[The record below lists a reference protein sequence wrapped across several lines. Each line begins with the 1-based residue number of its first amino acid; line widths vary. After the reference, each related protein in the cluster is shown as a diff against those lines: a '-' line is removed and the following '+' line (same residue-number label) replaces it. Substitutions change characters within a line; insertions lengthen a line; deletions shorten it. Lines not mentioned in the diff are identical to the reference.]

1 MKFSLTFAGLIGLAA
16 ASPFSEHD
24 SSGGL
29 MRRTGK
35 CDWKDQH
42 CCAIPD
48 KYKYSSPSDTN
59 NYYGYG
65 RTIYVKPNQ
74 KMKIQDAIKRAHPG
88 DRIIVEAGEYPEQL
102 VIDKDGIQLEAR
114 GEVRLV
120 KPHKYKRNACTGLTQ
135 DEKKNE
141 LQAGICITGYKVE
154 TTEYK
159 TEHKRVTSVK
169 RPVKGVSVTGFSV
182 SGFSGINIAIIGA
195 KNTRITKNK
204 LTDAP
209 AYGALTLGSVNT
221 VFRENVVTTTA
232 GGFIGICQDN
242 LSDVQT
248 VKNDISAH
256 LIGVCVQTN
265 SAFIGY
271 NTLHDNCIGIFVDPG
286 VKDAKIVHNYVG
298 PTPAACGKTS
308 SGIILG
314 SAVGTLVRDNT
325 IEGQRG
331 SGTGGAGAGVGIL
344 IYDDACVAT
353 TEQPISLSCITLGGK
368 APKANHNI
376 VVRNTLK
383 NNDNDILNLSKGA
396 GNVIKCNTCE
406 NSANIQ
412 AGQCKKP

>member
-1 MKFSLTFAGLIGLAA
+1 VHHLNPSTLFLTL
-16 ASPFSEHD
+16 
-24 SSGGL
+24 SG
-29 MRRTGK
+29 RTGK
-35 CDWKDQH
+35 CNWKDQH

-353 TEQPISLSCITLGGK
+353 SEQPISLSCITLGGK

-376 VVRNTLK
+376 VIQNTLK

-406 NSANIQ
+406 NSVNIQ

>member
-1 MKFSLTFAGLIGLAA
+1 MKFSLTFAGLVGLAA

-24 SSGGL
+24 PSGGL
-29 MRRTGK
+29 MRRNGK
-35 CDWKDQH
+35 CNWKDQH

-48 KYKYSSPSDTN
+48 KYKYSSPSDTK

-65 RTIYVKPNQ
+65 RTIYVKSG
-74 KMKIQDAIKRAHPG
+74 KKIQDAIKRASPG

-102 VIDKDGIQLEAR
+102 VIDKDGIQLEAH
-114 GEVRLV
+114 GIVRLT
-120 KPHKYKRNACTGLTQ
+120 KPKKYKRNACTGLTQ

-141 LQAGICITGYKVE
+141 LQAGICITGYKVQ

-169 RPVKGVSVTGFSV
+169 RFVKGVSVTGFSV
-182 SGFSGINIAIIGA
+182 EGFSGINIAIIGA

-242 LSDVQT
+242 LSDVHT
-248 VKNDISAH
+248 VKNDVSAH

-265 SAFIGY
+265 GAFIGY
-271 NTLHDNCIGIFVDPG
+271 NTLHDNCIGIVVDPG

-298 PTPAACGKTS
+298 PTPPACGKTS
-308 SGIILG
+308 YGIILD

-331 SGTGGAGAGVGIL
+331 TGSSGVGIL
-344 IYDDACVAT
+344 IYDDTCIAT
-353 TEQPISLSCITLGGK
+353 PEQPLSLACITLGGK

-376 VVRNTLK
+376 VIRNTLK
-383 NNDNDILNLSKGA
+383 NNDNDILSLGKGA

-406 NSANIQ
+406 NPANIQ

>member
-1 MKFSLTFAGLIGLAA
+1 MKFTLTFAGLIGLAA

-24 SSGGL
+24 TSGGL
-29 MRRTGK
+29 MRRNGK
-35 CDWKDQH
+35 CNWKDQH

-48 KYKYSSPSDTN
+48 KYKYSSPSDSQ

-65 RTIYVKPNQ
+65 RTIYVKSG
-74 KMKIQDAIKRAHPG
+74 KKIQDAIKKASPG

-102 VIDKDGIQLEAR
+102 VIDKDGIQLEGR
-114 GEVRLV
+114 GNVRLV
-120 KPHKYKRNACTGLTQ
+120 KPNKYKRNACTGLTQ

-141 LQAGICITGYKVE
+141 LQAGICITGYKVQ
-154 TTEYK
+154 TTD
-159 TEHKRVTSVK
+159 
-169 RPVKGVSVTGFSV
+169 
-182 SGFSGINIAIIGA
+182 GFSGINIAIIGA

-331 SGTGGAGAGVGIL
+331 SGTGGTGAGVGIL

-353 TEQPISLSCITLGGK
+353 ADQPVSLSCITLGGK
-368 APKANHNI
+368 APKANLNI
-376 VVRNTLK
+376 IIRNNLK
-383 NNDNDILNLSKGA
+383 NNDNDILNLGKGA

-406 NSANIQ
+406 NPANIQ
-412 AGQCKKP
+412 AGQCKKA

>member
-1 MKFSLTFAGLIGLAA
+1 MKFSLTFAGLVGLAA

-24 SSGGL
+24 TSGGL
-29 MRRTGK
+29 MRRNGK
-35 CDWKDQH
+35 CNWKDQH

-48 KYKYSSPSDTN
+48 KYKYSSPSDTK

-65 RTIYVKPNQ
+65 RTIYVKSG
-74 KMKIQDAIKRAHPG
+74 KKIQDAIKRASPG

-102 VIDKDGIQLEAR
+102 VIDKDGIQLEAH
-114 GEVRLV
+114 GIVRLT
-120 KPHKYKRNACTGLTQ
+120 KPKKYKRNACTGLTQ

-141 LQAGICITGYKVE
+141 LQAGICITGYKVQ

-169 RPVKGVSVTGFSV
+169 RFVKGVSVTGFSV
-182 SGFSGINIAIIGA
+182 EGFSGINIAIIGA

-209 AYGALTLGSVNT
+209 AYGALTLGS
-221 VFRENVVTTTA
+221 
-232 GGFIGICQDN
+232 
-242 LSDVQT
+242 
-248 VKNDISAH
+248 
-256 LIGVCVQTN
+256 
-265 SAFIGY
+265 
-271 NTLHDNCIGIFVDPG
+271 IGIFVDPG
-286 VKDAKIVHNYVG
+286 VKDAKIVHNYIG
-298 PTPAACGKTS
+298 PTPSACGKTS
-308 SGIILG
+308 SGIILD

-331 SGTGGAGAGVGIL
+331 TGSSGVGIL
-344 IYDDACVAT
+344 IYDDTCTAT
-353 TEQPISLSCITLGGK
+353 PEQPLSLSCITLGGK

-376 VVRNTLK
+376 

-406 NSANIQ
+406 NPANIQ

>member
-1 MKFSLTFAGLIGLAA
+1 MKFSLTFAGLVGLAA

-24 SSGGL
+24 TSGGL

-35 CDWKDQH
+35 CNWKDQH

-48 KYKYSSPSDTN
+48 KYRYSSPSDTN

-141 LQAGICITGYKVE
+141 LQAGICITGYKVQ

-271 NTLHDNCIGIFVDPG
+271 NTLHNNCIGIFVDPG
-286 VKDAKIVHNYVG
+286 VTDAKIVHNYVG

-353 TEQPISLSCITLGGK
+353 PEQPISLSCITLGGK

-376 VVRNTLK
+376 VVQNTLK

-406 NSANIQ
+406 NPANIQ
-412 AGQCKKP
+412 SGQCKKP

>member
-1 MKFSLTFAGLIGLAA
+1 MKFSLTFAGLVGLAA

-24 SSGGL
+24 TSGGL
-29 MRRTGK
+29 MRRNGK
-35 CDWKDQH
+35 CNWKDQH

-65 RTIYVKPNQ
+65 RTIYVKPNK

-141 LQAGICITGYKVE
+141 LQAGICITGYKVQ

-195 KNTRITKNK
+195 KNARITKNK

-221 VFRENVVTTTA
+221 VFRENIVTTTA

-256 LIGVCVQTN
+256 AIGVCVQTN
-265 SAFIGY
+265 GAFVGY
-271 NTLHDNCIGIFVDPG
+271 NTLHDNCIGILVDLG

-353 TEQPISLSCITLGGK
+353 PEQPTSLSCITLGGK
-368 APKANHNI
+368 TPKSSHNI
-376 VVRNTLK
+376 VIRNTLK
-383 NNDNDILNLSKGA
+383 NNDNDILNLSKGT

-406 NSANIQ
+406 NPANIQ

>member
-1 MKFSLTFAGLIGLAA
+1 LLLTLTG
-16 ASPFSEHD
+16 
-24 SSGGL
+24 
-29 MRRTGK
+29 RNGK
-35 CDWKDQH
+35 CNWKDQH

-48 KYKYSSPSDTN
+48 KYKYSSPSDTK

-65 RTIYVKPNQ
+65 RTIYVKSG
-74 KMKIQDAIKRAHPG
+74 KKIQDAIKRASPG

-102 VIDKDGIQLEAR
+102 VIDKDGIQLEAH
-114 GEVRLV
+114 GIVRLT
-120 KPHKYKRNACTGLTQ
+120 KPKKYKRNACTGLTQ

-141 LQAGICITGYKVE
+141 LQAGICITGYKVQ

-169 RPVKGVSVTGFSV
+169 RFVKGVSVTGFSV
-182 SGFSGINIAIIGA
+182 EGFSGINIAIIGA

-242 LSDVQT
+242 LSDVHT
-248 VKNDISAH
+248 VKNDVSAH

-265 SAFIGY
+265 GAFIGY
-271 NTLHDNCIGIFVDPG
+271 NTLHDNCIGIVVDPG

-298 PTPAACGKTS
+298 PTPPACGKTS
-308 SGIILG
+308 YGIILD

-331 SGTGGAGAGVGIL
+331 TGSSGVGIL
-344 IYDDACVAT
+344 IYDDTCIAT
-353 TEQPISLSCITLGGK
+353 PEQPLSLACITLGGK

-376 VVRNTLK
+376 VIRNTLK
-383 NNDNDILNLSKGA
+383 NNDNDILSLGKGA

-406 NSANIQ
+406 NPANIQ

>member
-1 MKFSLTFAGLIGLAA
+1 MKFSLTFAGLVGLAA

-24 SSGGL
+24 PSG
-29 MRRTGK
+29 RNGK
-35 CDWKDQH
+35 CNWKDQH

-48 KYKYSSPSDTN
+48 KYKYSSPSDTK

-65 RTIYVKPNQ
+65 RTIYVKSG
-74 KMKIQDAIKRAHPG
+74 KKIQDAIKRASPG

-102 VIDKDGIQLEAR
+102 VIDKDGIQLEAH
-114 GEVRLV
+114 GIVRLT
-120 KPHKYKRNACTGLTQ
+120 KPKKYKRNACTGLTQ

-141 LQAGICITGYKVE
+141 LQAGICITGYKVQ

-169 RPVKGVSVTGFSV
+169 RFVKGVSVTGFSV
-182 SGFSGINIAIIGA
+182 EGFSGINIAIIGA

-242 LSDVQT
+242 LSDVHT
-248 VKNDISAH
+248 VKNDVSAH

-265 SAFIGY
+265 GAFIGY
-271 NTLHDNCIGIFVDPG
+271 NTLHDNCIGIVVDPG

-298 PTPAACGKTS
+298 PTPPACGKTS
-308 SGIILG
+308 YGIILD

-331 SGTGGAGAGVGIL
+331 TGSSGVGIL
-344 IYDDACVAT
+344 IYDDTCIAT
-353 TEQPISLSCITLGGK
+353 PEQPLSLACITLGGK

-376 VVRNTLK
+376 VIRNTLK
-383 NNDNDILNLSKGA
+383 NNDNDILSLGKGA

-406 NSANIQ
+406 NPANIQ

>member
-1 MKFSLTFAGLIGLAA
+1 MLLTLAG
-16 ASPFSEHD
+16 
-24 SSGGL
+24 
-29 MRRTGK
+29 RNGK
-35 CDWKDQH
+35 CNWKDQH

-48 KYKYSSPSDTN
+48 KYKYSSPSDTK

-65 RTIYVKPNQ
+65 RTIYVKSG
-74 KMKIQDAIKRAHPG
+74 KKIQDAIKRASPG

-102 VIDKDGIQLEAR
+102 VIDKDGIQLEAH
-114 GEVRLV
+114 GIVRLT
-120 KPHKYKRNACTGLTQ
+120 KPKKYKRNACTGLTQ

-141 LQAGICITGYKVE
+141 LQAGICITGYKVQA
-154 TTEYK
+154 TEYK

-169 RPVKGVSVTGFSV
+169 RFVKGVSVTGFSV
-182 SGFSGINIAIIGA
+182 EGFSGINIAIIGA

-242 LSDVQT
+242 LSDVHT
-248 VKNDISAH
+248 VKNDVSAH

-265 SAFIGY
+265 GAFIGY
-271 NTLHDNCIGIFVDPG
+271 NNLHDNCIGIVVDPG

-298 PTPAACGKTS
+298 PTPPACGKTS
-308 SGIILG
+308 YGIILD

-331 SGTGGAGAGVGIL
+331 TGSSGVGIL
-344 IYDDACVAT
+344 IYDDTCIAT
-353 TEQPISLSCITLGGK
+353 PEQPLSLACITLGGK

-376 VVRNTLK
+376 VIRNTLK
-383 NNDNDILNLSKGA
+383 NNDNDILSLGKGA

-406 NSANIQ
+406 NPANIQ

>member
-24 SSGGL
+24 TSGGL

-35 CDWKDQH
+35 CNWKDQN

-48 KYKYSSPSDTN
+48 KYKYSSSSDTK

-65 RTIYVKPNQ
+65 RTIYVKSG
-74 KMKIQDAIKRAHPG
+74 KKIQDAIKKASPG

-102 VIDKDGIQLEAR
+102 VIDKDGIQLEGR
-114 GEVRLV
+114 GNVRLV
-120 KPHKYKRNACTGLTQ
+120 KPQKYKRNACTGLTQ

-141 LQAGICITGYKVE
+141 LQAGICITGYKVQ

-159 TEHKRVTSVK
+159 TEHKRVISVK
-169 RPVKGVSVTGFSV
+169 KPVKGVSVTGFSV

-209 AYGALTLGSVNT
+209 AYGALTLGSINT

-256 LIGVCVQTN
+256 AIGVCVQTN
-265 SAFIGY
+265 GAFIGY

-298 PTPAACGKTS
+298 PTPALCGKTS

-331 SGTGGAGAGVGIL
+331 SGTGGVGAGVGIL

-353 TEQPISLSCITLGGK
+353 PKQPISLSCITLGGK
-368 APKANHNI
+368 APKSNHNI
-376 VVRNTLK
+376 VIRNNLK
-383 NNDNDILNLSKGA
+383 NNDNGILNLSQGA

-406 NSANIQ
+406 NPANIQ

>member
-1 MKFSLTFAGLIGLAA
+1 LLLTFAG
-16 ASPFSEHD
+16 
-24 SSGGL
+24 
-29 MRRTGK
+29 RNGK
-35 CDWKDQH
+35 CNWKDQH

-48 KYKYSSPSDTN
+48 KYKYTSPSDSK

-65 RTIYVKPNQ
+65 RTIYVKSG
-74 KMKIQDAIKRAHPG
+74 KKIQEAIKKANPG
-88 DRIIVEAGEYPEQL
+88 DRIIVEAGTYPEQL
-102 VIDKDGIQLEAR
+102 VIDKDGIQLEGR
-114 GEVRLV
+114 GAVLT
-120 KPHKYKRNACTGLTQ
+120 KPSTYKRNACTGLTQ
-135 DEKKNE
+135 DTNKNE
-141 LQAGICITGYKVE
+141 LQAGICITGYKVQ
-154 TTEYK
+154 TTDYK

-182 SGFSGINIAIIGA
+182 QGFSGINIAIIGA

-221 VFRENVVTTTA
+221 VFRENTVTTTA

-242 LSDVQT
+242 LSDVHT
-248 VKNDISAH
+248 VKNDVSAH
-256 LIGVCVQTN
+256 AIGVCVQTN
-265 SAFIGY
+265 GAVIEY
-271 NTLHDNCIGIFVDPG
+271 NKLHDNCIGIIVDPG
-286 VKDAKIVHNYVG
+286 VKDAKIVHNYIG
-298 PTPAACGKTS
+298 PTPPPCGKAS

-331 SGTGGAGAGVGIL
+331 TDSAGVGIL

-353 TEQPISLSCITLGGK
+353 PEQPLSLACITLGGK
-368 APKANHNI
+368 APKSNHNI
-376 VVRNTLK
+376 VIRNTLK

-396 GNVIKCNTCE
+396 GNVIKCNTCK
-406 NSANIQ
+406 NPANIQ